1 MMNNSSYYKVPNTN
15 KYEIYVELEEDT
27 FLRLM
32 QLSLELATDVEE
44 LAKQVIVS
52 SLIK

>member
-1 MMNNSSYYKVPNTN
+1 MIKDSSYYKVPNTN
-15 KYEIYVELEEDT
+15 KYEIYVELEEDV

-44 LAKQVIVS
+44 LAKRAVIS
-52 SLIK
+52 SLIE